1 MSALAFR
8 PVSITVRTLPVAG
21 ALQTTCR
28 FKSGTCDLNHQRAAV
43 QGKYKSI
50 EELPGPSLATTAHWL
65 FIKGYADRSHAMQL
79 TDYSTQLLIQ
89 SLFLSHLDYCNSLLA
104 DLPAT
109 TTGPLQLIQNSAARL
124 GFSLPRFAYTAPLLC
139 SLHRHP
145 IPACIQ
151 FKTLN
156 LTYSCLDHTAPSYL
170 QSFVS
175 PYIPFRPLRSSGAR
189 RLTLPPFQ
197 SPSSR
202 VEHKKLYGPIWRSR
216 FGPFEVVNVATADLI
231 AQVIRQEGKYPV
243 RTHLP
248 HWKEYRDLRG
258 QAYGLHV
265 DTGPEWHRIRSVL
278 NPKMLKLREVSAYS
292 PVINEVVSDL
302 LRRIYRLRQRS
313 PDGTKV
319 INLAEELYKFG
330 FEGISSILFE
340 TRLRC
345 LDDDVPQDTQKFIK
359 AAGEM
364 LTLSET
370 VLFFPQWTRAFL
382 PFWQRFVQ
390 AWDDLYNVAQK
401 LIDQK
406 VKDINGMVKK
416 GEVVEGMYLTSLLS
430 CRKLSLREIYIS
442 ITELLLGGVDTV
454 SSVHINCYLLQ
465 TWKQSSLKKVIVNL
479 ELRNKEQN
487 GIKLTHV
494 QLSPCFVHSSFF
506 FRLYPV
512 VPGNGRLT
520 VDNEVVVDN
529 YLFPKMTQFHL
540 CHYAASHDE
549 SEFPN
554 AENSI
559 PFGVGVRACLG
570 KRVAELEMY
579 FALSRLMQHFEV
591 RAEAGAKDI
600 KPKTRTL
607 MIPRDPIH
615 LHFISRK

>member
-65 FIKGYADRSHAMQL
+65 FIKGYADRSHAMQ
-79 TDYSTQLLIQ
+79 
-89 SLFLSHLDYCNSLLA
+89 
-104 DLPAT
+104 
-109 TTGPLQLIQNSAARL
+109 
-124 GFSLPRFAYTAPLLC
+124 
-139 SLHRHP
+139 
-145 IPACIQ
+145 
-151 FKTLN
+151 
-156 LTYSCLDHTAPSYL
+156 
-170 QSFVS
+170 
-175 PYIPFRPLRSSGAR
+175 
-189 RLTLPPFQ
+189 
-197 SPSSR
+197 

-248 HWKEYRDLRG
+248 HWKEYRDMRG

-442 ITELLLGGVDTV
+442 ITELLLGGVDTT
-454 SSVHINCYLLQ
+454 SNTMSWTLYHLARDPGSQDRLYREITSVCPGHQVPTTEDLAKMPYM
-465 TWKQSSLKKVIVNL
+465 KAVI
-479 ELRNKEQN
+479 KE
-487 GIKLTHV
+487 IL
-494 QLSPCFVHSSFF
+494 
-506 FRLYPV
+506 RLYPV

-554 AENSI
+554 AEKFLPERWLRGGERFQHHPYSSI